1 MNNLCVYT
9 IPSISK
15 TEAQSEITVNRS
27 SIISGQFVHR
37 GGGHADCKGGGLI
50 ITLSNKS
57 PTPMPVVQRTLMLS
71 KTMRNGCTFKF
82 PRLHCDRRYDRHS
95 KQLLRFSISIHSSVL
110 SIVDELNEC
119 TSIVRP

>member
-37 GGGHADCKGGGLI
+37 GGG
-50 ITLSNKS
+50 T
-57 PTPMPVVQRTLMLS
+57 PT
-71 KTMRNGCTFKF
+71 
-82 PRLHCDRRYDRHS
+82 
-95 KQLLRFSISIHSSVL
+95 
-110 SIVDELNEC
+110 
-119 TSIVRP
+119 VREGAL